1 MATDTSPQSQRLSQM
16 VWPLA
21 CLPACLTT
29 VSLPKRL
36 PVKSLSRMNYSYN
49 THMSTASLFDE
60 DYYMRGVKTGKSNY
74 TDYRWLGDETIG
86 FCQRMM
92 LYLGAT
98 FGDSVLDWGCS
109 RGYYV
114 RALRELRFRAYGYD
128 ISKWAIENADPLV
141 KSWVSNGVN
150 GMLYDW
156 IIAKDVLEHVPLG
169 QLPDVAMGILT
180 RMLRGGLIIIPLID
194 EKTGEYINPA
204 DRMDSTHVIAWT
216 LRMWLDFFQD
226 AIDRES
232 LPFTVSGGYKLPGVK
247 TAAEA
252 YPHSTGFLTIRRFH
266 P

>member
-1 MATDTSPQSQRLSQM
+1 
-16 VWPLA
+16 
-21 CLPACLTT
+21 
-29 VSLPKRL
+29 
-36 PVKSLSRMNYSYN
+36 MNN
-49 THMSTASLFDE
+49 PFTEA
-60 DYYMRGVKTGKSNY
+60 YYLRGPETGLSNY
-74 TDYRWLGDETIG
+74 RDYSWRGEETIE
-86 FCQRMM
+86 FCKRMM

-98 FGDSVLDWGCS
+98 FGDSVLDWGCA
-109 RGYYV
+109 RGFYV
-114 RALRELRFRAYGYD
+114 RAMRELRFRAYGYD
-128 ISKWAIENADPLV
+128 ISEWAIKNADPLV
-141 KSWVSNGVN
+141 KSWVGNSIN
-150 GMLYDW
+150 GMVYDW
-156 IIAKDVLEHVPLG
+156 IVCKDVLEHVPLG